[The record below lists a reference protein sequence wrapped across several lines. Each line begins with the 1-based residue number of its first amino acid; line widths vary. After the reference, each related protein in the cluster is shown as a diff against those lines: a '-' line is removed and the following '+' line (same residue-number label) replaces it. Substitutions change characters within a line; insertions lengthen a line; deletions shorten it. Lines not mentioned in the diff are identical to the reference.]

1 LIKRLKPSKMIEAQT
16 PNATEMTTT
25 ETTTMETPQTIT
37 TTMILAD
44 LENGIDRPGIKTKY
58 NLESWELTEMFKH
71 PVLKGKKA
79 SRKRKMSFTFVDD
92 TPAAVVPATVSQTDL
107 EEVIEEVETETY
119 NDDQTMAMEQELE
132 DRKQAESD
140 FSDGFDA

>member
-1 LIKRLKPSKMIEAQT
+1 LINRLKPSKMIEAQT

>member
-1 LIKRLKPSKMIEAQT
+1 
-16 PNATEMTTT
+16 
-25 ETTTMETPQTIT
+25 
-37 TTMILAD
+37 
-44 LENGIDRPGIKTKY
+44 
-58 NLESWELTEMFKH
+58 
-71 PVLKGKKA
+71 
-79 SRKRKMSFTFVDD
+79 MSFTFVDD

>member
-1 LIKRLKPSKMIEAQT
+1 MIEAQT

-119 NDDQTMAMEQELE
+119 NDDQTMAIEQELE

>member
-1 LIKRLKPSKMIEAQT
+1 MIEAQT